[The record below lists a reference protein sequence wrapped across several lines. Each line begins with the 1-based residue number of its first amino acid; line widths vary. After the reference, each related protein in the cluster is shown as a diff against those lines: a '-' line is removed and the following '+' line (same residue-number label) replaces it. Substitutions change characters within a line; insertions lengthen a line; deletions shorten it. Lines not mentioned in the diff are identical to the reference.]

1 MQELLTLLEH
11 LSLPPVFSGVRVFSF
26 LCSVCRSLFVLFLL
40 AIVLSVLLW
49 LTYFDLVS
57 SNSSYTPFFIVHRNI
72 MHWCK
77 KLSSN
82 TCMRLWGHFLWFC
95 CWTCITFWLPV
106 SIMRININWS
116 IISTYS
122 WRTWLLTKVKNHD
135 LMLTILNHHN
145 PSHKPLPQNVTR
157 WCSVL

>member
-1 MQELLTLLEH
+1 MTWLTLWNICVTIDHGYVLLVVNTSWSFPHSWLITGFVTRLTRRVPLAEQELLTLLEH

-82 TCMRLWGHFLWFC
+82 TCMRLWGHFW
-95 CWTCITFWLPV
+95 
-106 SIMRININWS
+106 NI
-116 IISTYS
+116 YS
-122 WRTWLLTKVKNHD
+122 GHGGR
-135 LMLTILNHHN
+135 
-145 PSHKPLPQNVTR
+145 
-157 WCSVL
+157 